1 MKDSEQDS
9 PGVTL
14 VLASSSPRRRELI
27 RALDMPVESSSPDG
41 DEDSPRSGEGPEE
54 YVLRLSLDKAR
65 QITDRFANAIV
76 IGADTIVVL
85 NEEILGKPVDDAE
98 ATAMLQRL
106 RGEAHTVLTGVTVF
120 DGKTGHWA
128 STVKSTDVC
137 MRHYTDMEIAAYVKT
152 GEPLD
157 KAGSYAI
164 QDEGFHPVGS
174 IQGCHLNV
182 VGFPL
187 CEVIR
192 LLGELCVDVTL
203 KPDWQSPEQCQDCA
217 LRKK

>member
-1 MKDSEQDS
+1 MKDSEQAS
-9 PGVTL
+9 QGVTL
-14 VLASSSPRRRELI
+14 VLASGSPRRRELI
-27 RALDMPVESSSPDG
+27 RALDMPMESSSPDG
-41 DEDSPRSGEGPEE
+41 DEDSPRSGERPEE
-54 YVLRLSLDKAR
+54 YVMRLSLDKAR
-65 QITDRFANAIV
+65 QITDRFANAVV
-76 IGADTIVVL
+76 IGADTVVVL
-85 NEEILGKPVDDAE
+85 NEEILGKPVNEAE

-106 RGEAHTVLTGVTVF
+106 RGVAHSVLTGMTVL
-120 DGKTGHWA
+120 DGRTGHWK

-137 MRHYTDMEIAAYVKT
+137 MRRYTDMEIAAYVKT

-157 KAGSYAI
+157 KAGGYAI
-164 QDEGFHPVGS
+164 QDEDFRPAAS
-174 IQGCHLNV
+174 IQGCYLNV

-203 KPDWQSPEQCQDCA
+203 KSDWQPPEQCKDCA